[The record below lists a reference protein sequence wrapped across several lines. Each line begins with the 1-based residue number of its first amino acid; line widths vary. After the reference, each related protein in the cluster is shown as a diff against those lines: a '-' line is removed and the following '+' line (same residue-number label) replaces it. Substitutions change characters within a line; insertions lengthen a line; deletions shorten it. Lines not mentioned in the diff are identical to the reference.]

1 MPVIVRRAGASGHG
15 SVTHSAY
22 ATSSFQRRRGAAM
35 NTPEDVVRGYFAA
48 FNSSDVDGIVALF
61 ADDAVVMAH
70 EFETATGTAQI
81 RAAFEGAFA
90 RVRIQET
97 IDVDRIVE
105 RGELAVAQTHSTGT
119 LTVLESGTTLELS
132 YRELFVLRRLSD
144 GWRITDY
151 MFNSAAPA
159 SP

>member
-1 MPVIVRRAGASGHG
+1 
-15 SVTHSAY
+15 
-22 ATSSFQRRRGAAM
+22 M

-70 EFETATGTAQI
+70 EFETAAGSAQI
-81 RAAFEGAFA
+81 RAAFESALGACIEEA
-90 RVRIQET
+90 

-119 LTVLESGTTLELS
+119 LTVLESGATIELS
-132 YRELFVLRRLSD
+132 YRELFVLRRSSD

-151 MFNSAAPA
+151 MFNSAAA
-159 SP
+159 RA